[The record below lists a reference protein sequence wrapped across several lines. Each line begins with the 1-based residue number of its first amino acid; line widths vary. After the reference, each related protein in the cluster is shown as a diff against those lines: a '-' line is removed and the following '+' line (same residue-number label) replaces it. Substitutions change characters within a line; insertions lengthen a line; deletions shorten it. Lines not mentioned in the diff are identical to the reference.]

1 MSQKNLLL
9 VSKLGT
15 LLVVGL
21 FVLSNSPVL
30 ALAADEISQPENPT
44 PTVEV
49 VETNDVPS
57 EPEVTDTPVEE
68 VEETVAP
75 AEEEVTEEVVV
86 EVIEVVDNSATST
99 EVVIEE
105 VVTEVAT
112 STDVTILEETDEVID
127 AYGGG
132 VEKMANADNTATSD
146 PHFAI
151 SDEIGGTSA
160 SQPGNSTPGEHVFNT
175 LPAGNCNLGC
185 GGSGGVGNSGENQFV
200 TLPNGGV
207 AGISAENIFKTLST
221 GGCTSGCGGNDDEV
235 VSTENNFRTLPNGG
249 CTSGCGGDDDEVVS
263 GENSFTTSN
272 DGGCTEN
279 CGGGGG
285 GGGGGGRGRDRDR
298 DDDELPAA
306 CEVYLKK
313 FIRLGYANDPFEV
326 TKLEVFLNAF
336 EGFDLPVNGIYEQHD
351 FEAVSIFQKRYL
363 GAVLT
368 PWGINDSTGY
378 VYITTTLTINQIYCR
393 HTVGNDLD
401 LSNVFPVYGPGGA
414 LEGVSNT
421 PSATTTPSGEAT
433 TTPSILDLPELFEAA
448 AVGVLDF
455 VKDWWCLLI
464 IIILILIIAYL
475 LDERERLAKKL
486 ADTLGR
492 SPMGEAKTVKL
503 QDLPETEVLIAPEDE
518 IKDEFIP
525 EEEVSEDQKPLL

>member
-132 VEKMANADNTATSD
+132 VEKMANTDNTATSD

-235 VSTENNFRTLPNGG
+235 VS
-249 CTSGCGGDDDEVVS
+249 

-272 DGGCTEN
+272 GDNGCTEN

-285 GGGGGGRGRDRDR
+285 GGGHSKKKKTPEEPLPLPC
-298 DDDELPAA
+298 EL
-306 CEVYLKK
+306 YLKK

-486 ADTLGR
+486 ADT
-492 SPMGEAKTVKL
+492 KKVKL

>member
-132 VEKMANADNTATSD
+132 VEKMANTDNTATSD

-207 AGISAENIFKTLST
+207 VGISVENMFTTLPT
-221 GGCTSGCGGNDDEV
+221 GGCTSGCGSDDDEV
-235 VSTENNFRTLPNGG
+235 VSEEGNFRTLSDSG
-249 CTSGCGGDDDEVVS
+249 CTNNCGGNDDEVVS

-272 DGGCTEN
+272 GDNGCTEN

-285 GGGGGGRGRDRDR
+285 HSKKKKTPEEPLPLPC
-298 DDDELPAA
+298 EL
-306 CEVYLKK
+306 YLKK

-368 PWGINDSTGY
+368 PWGITDSTGY

-393 HTVGNDLD
+393 HTVGNDLN
-401 LSNVFPVYGPGGA
+401 LRNVFPVYGPGGA

-455 VKDWWCLLI
+455 IKDWWCLLI

-486 ADTLGR
+486 ADT
-492 SPMGEAKTVKL
+492 KTVKL